1 MGSLELPSSAAA
13 ARRCD
18 RARFAACGLAVLLGL
33 AGPAAA
39 DPIDDYLRGEMARRK
54 IPGLAL
60 AVARDGRVERI
71 STYGLAHVETQ
82 SPVGADSIF
91 AIASLDKQVTACG
104 VLRATE
110 LGKLALDDAVTRWV
124 EVPFAGVTLGHLLSH
139 TSGLPDEV
147 AGSIEG
153 RFFTDYTSDQ
163 LLATVAGLTPLAP
176 PGHRF
181 AYSDAGLFL
190 AQLATER
197 AAGEPWWDFMRRELF
212 APAGMASPL
221 SMAPRALIPHR
232 VSAYTISDGGEL
244 VRDRRLDL
252 DFGPLYSDLGMTV
265 GDFARFLAAQ
275 DLGRPLAPASVA
287 RLTTPTRLADGA
299 PASELFQWSRYG
311 LGVGLDSWRGEP
323 ITLHSGHSGV
333 GFARFPVRR
342 LSVVVFTNLEH
353 PAGSDPVGLALG
365 VAGLLEGSLAVA
377 PLPALPVAPAELAE
391 ARAEYAELLAGRPE
405 LTRYATRFSAAA
417 WDGAGGLAG
426 RAPRLGALEAFE
438 LLDESP
444 VDGAA
449 TRLWRA
455 RHADGTIYWRVSRD
469 AAGKI
474 DRAVWWHL

>member
-1 MGSLELPSSAAA
+1 MPALRPPAPSPRHRRPGSS
-13 ARRCD
+13 
-18 RARFAACGLAVLLGL
+18 RFAALAL
-33 AGPAAA
+33 AGLLALAAPVSA
-39 DPIDDYLRGEMARRK
+39 DSIDDYLASEMARRK

-60 AVARDGRVERI
+60 AVARDGRVERV
-71 STYGLAHVETQ
+71 STYGLAHVETA
-82 SPVGADSIF
+82 SPVTAESIF

-104 VLRATE
+104 LLRAAE
-110 LGKLALDDAVTRWV
+110 LGKLAFDDAITKWV
-124 EVPFAGVTLGHLLSH
+124 DVPFAGVTLGHLLSH

-153 RFFTDYTSDQ
+153 RFFTDYSSGQ

-176 PGHRF
+176 PGQRF

-197 AAGEPWWDFMRRELF
+197 AVGEPWWDFMRRELF
-212 APAGMASPL
+212 APAGMASPR
-221 SMAPRALIPHR
+221 SMTPGALIPHR
-232 VSAYTISDGGEL
+232 VSAYTLSDAGEL

-265 GDFARFLAAQ
+265 ADFARFLGAQ
-275 DLGRPLAPASVA
+275 DLKRPLAPASVA
-287 RLTTPTRLADGA
+287 RLTTPTLLADGL
-299 PASELFQWSRYG
+299 PAGELFQWSRYG
-311 LGVGLDSWRGEP
+311 LGVGLDSWRGEAV
-323 ITLHSGHSGV
+323 TLHSGHSGV
-333 GFARFPVRR
+333 GFARFPARR

-365 VAGLLEGSLAVA
+365 VAGLLERSLALA
-377 PLPALPVAPAELAE
+377 PLPALPVAPAELAA
-391 ARAEYAELLAGRPE
+391 ARAEYEELLAGQPE
-405 LTRYATRFSAAA
+405 LARYAARFSTAA
-417 WDGAGGLAG
+417 WEGAAGLAG
-426 RAPRLGALEAFE
+426 RAPRLGLLTSFE
-438 LLDESP
+438 LLDAAP

-455 RHADGTIYWRVSRD
+455 RHANGTIYWRVSRD

>member
-1 MGSLELPSSAAA
+1 MLPLEMSSSSPAI
-13 ARRCD
+13 RRCG
-18 RARFAACGLAVLLGL
+18 RAGFAACGLAALLGF
-33 AGPAAA
+33 AGRAAA

-60 AVARDGRVERI
+60 AVARDGRIERV
-71 STYGLAHVETQ
+71 SSYGLAHVETA
-82 SPVGADSIF
+82 SPVTAESIF

-104 VLRATE
+104 VLRAAE
-110 LGKLALDDAVTRWV
+110 LGKLTLDDAITQWV
-124 EVPFAGVTLGHLLSH
+124 DVPFAGVTLGHLLSH

-153 RFFTDYTSDQ
+153 RFFTDYTSAQ

-221 SMAPRALIPHR
+221 SMTPGALIPHR
-232 VSAYTISDGGEL
+232 VSAYTLSEAGEL

-275 DLGRPLAPASVA
+275 DLGRPLAAASVA
-287 RLTTPTRLADGA
+287 RLTSSTRLADGP

-323 ITLHSGHSGV
+323 VTLHSGHSGV
-333 GFARFPVRR
+333 GFARFPARR

-365 VAGLLEGSLAVA
+365 VAGLAEPALAVA
-377 PLPALPVAPAELAE
+377 PLPALPVAPADLAA
-391 ARAEYAELLAGRPE
+391 ARPEYEELLSGRPD
-405 LTRYATRFSAAA
+405 LARYAGHLAAAA
-417 WDGAGGLAG
+417 WEGAAGLAG
-426 RAPRLGALEAFE
+426 RAPRLGALIAFE
-438 LLDESP
+438 LLDEAP
-444 VDGAA
+444 VDGAP

-455 RHADGTIYWRVSRD
+455 RHANGTIYWRVSRD
-469 AAGKI
+469 AVGKI